1 MKYAPVLL
9 IVFLLLGA
17 VFFVYA
23 SKRPKTDTDGPY
35 TASCVAE
42 RRGITASGWARALST
57 GAGRNGSFVISMPIS
72 GRTGGP
78 VDSDHF
84 LDGYFN
90 EKVTRSV
97 NTSRTLYANADAW
110 GSDRHRNTWAASVQ
124 DTSD

>member
-23 SKRPKTDTDGPY
+23 SDRPETKTDGPY
-35 TASCVAE
+35 TASGVAE
-42 RRGITASGWARALST
+42 RNGITVSGWARARST

-72 GRTGGP
+72 GRSGGP
-78 VDSDHF
+78 IDSDHN
-84 LDGYFN
+84 LRGYFHR
-90 EKVTRSV
+90 KVTRSV
-97 NTSRTLYANADAW
+97 NTSRTLYANSDVW
-110 GSDRHRNTWAASVQ
+110 GSDRHGNTWAASIQ

>member
-9 IVFLLLGA
+9 IVFLLLGV

-35 TASCVAE
+35 TASGVAE
-42 RRGITASGWARALST
+42 RRGITASGWARARST
-57 GAGRNGSFVISMPIS
+57 GAGRNGSFVISMPLS
-72 GRTGGP
+72 GTFGGP
-78 VDSDHF
+78 IDSGSNIR
-84 LDGYFN
+84 GYFN

-110 GSDRHRNTWAASVQ
+110 GSDRHNNTWAASIQ

>member
-42 RRGITASGWARALST
+42 RRGITASGWARARST
-57 GAGRNGSFVISMPIS
+57 GAGRNGSYMISMPIS

-110 GSDRHRNTWAASVQ
+110 GSDRHSNTWAASVQ

>member
-9 IVFLLLGA
+9 IVFLLLGV

-35 TASCVAE
+35 TVSCVAE
-42 RRGITASGWARALST
+42 RRGITVSGWARARST
-57 GAGRNGSFVISMPIS
+57 AAGRNGSYMLSMPLS
-72 GRTGGP
+72 GTAGGP
-78 VDSDHF
+78 VDSGHF
-84 LDGYFN
+84 LDGIFN
-90 EKVTRSV
+90 RKITRSV

-110 GSDRHRNTWAASVQ
+110 GSDRHNNTWAASIQ

>member
-35 TASCVAE
+35 TASGVAE
-42 RRGITASGWARALST
+42 RRGITASGWARARST

-110 GSDRHRNTWAASVQ
+110 GSDRHSNTWAASIQ